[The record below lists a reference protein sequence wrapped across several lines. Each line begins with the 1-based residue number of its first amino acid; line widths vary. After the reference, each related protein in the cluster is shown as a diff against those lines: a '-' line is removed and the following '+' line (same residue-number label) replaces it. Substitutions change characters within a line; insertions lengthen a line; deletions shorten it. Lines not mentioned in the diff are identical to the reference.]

1 MIIIQR
7 ILACVITLVVL
18 GFLLPNLGRD
28 DFEKTH
34 YGWKD
39 ALWICIVII
48 PLGMVIWG
56 EIKRSKSVEGIGW
69 VVMMIFLLIIL
80 ASNYRR

>member
-7 ILACVITLVVL
+7 ILACVICLVVL
-18 GFLLPNLGRD
+18 GILFPNLGRYD
-28 DFEKTH
+28 HETIR

-39 ALWICIVII
+39 ALWICIVIA
-48 PLGMVIWG
+48 PLGMIIWG
-56 EIKRSKSVEGIGW
+56 GMKRSNVVEGIGW
-69 VVMMIFLLIIL
+69 VIMMIFLLLIF